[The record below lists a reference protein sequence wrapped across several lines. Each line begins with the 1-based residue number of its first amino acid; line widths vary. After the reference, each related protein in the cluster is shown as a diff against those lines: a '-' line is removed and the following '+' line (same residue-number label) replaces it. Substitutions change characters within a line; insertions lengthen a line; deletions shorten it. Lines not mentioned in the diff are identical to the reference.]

1 MRILYVSD
9 RQDGGILQHV
19 RCLRECLPPEVETYE
34 IGRGGDEE
42 FAGRNGHDFRE
53 WIQIRRV
60 IRTFKPDIVH
70 FHIPALMMILYARFF
85 SRVRLVRSWHISPL
99 GTEGLKDRII
109 RWLLG
114 SRCYYLPVSV
124 SVWEGLRRWAPH
136 IQGEVFL
143 NPLRLGERSMPVFR
157 ASWKGQRPTVGMVG
171 RDAEVKDWPSFHVV
185 ERLVKEHLPGAEFVN
200 GGEKMMCNGREV
212 IAALDLFIMT
222 SKNEA
227 LPTTMLEC
235 FLLGTPICG
244 FLPKGGARDVLAFST
259 GPVRDAF
266 MEERDCAKL
275 AELVECLLKD
285 ADRRMRMVEDG
296 WRILTQHFA
305 AENLV
310 KGQLMDVYGRVVQR
324 GR

>member
-1 MRILYVSD
+1 MRVLYVSD

-19 RCLRECLPPEVETYE
+19 RCLRECLPPEVVSYE

-85 SRVRLVRSWHISPL
+85 SRVRLVRSWHISTL
-99 GTEGLKDRII
+99 GSEDLKDRII

-114 SRCYYLPVSV
+114 SRCYYLPVSF
-124 SVWEGLRRWAPH
+124 SVWKGLQRWAPH
-136 IQGEVFL
+136 IRGEVFF
-143 NPLRLGERSMPVFR
+143 NPLRLGRHSTPAFL
-157 ASWKGQRPTVGMVG
+157 AGWKGLKPTVGMVG
-171 RDAEVKDWPSFHVV
+171 RDAEVKDWPSFHAV
-185 ERLVKEHLPGAEFVN
+185 ERVVKEHMPEVDFVN

-212 IAALDLFIMT
+212 IAGLDLFVMT

-244 FLPKGGARDVLAFST
+244 FLPEGGAGDVLAFST

-266 MEERDCAKL
+266 MVERDCGKL
-275 AELVECLLKD
+275 AKLVECLLED
-285 ADRRMRMVEDG
+285 VDRRRRMVEDG
-296 WRILTQHFA
+296 WQILTQHFA
-305 AENLV
+305 AEKLV
-310 KGQLMDVYGRVVQR
+310 KGELMDVYRRVLQR
-324 GR
+324 GW